1 MKTLKLGICCKDEN
15 YAHTLAYVMAG
26 RYSRLNICC
35 LANVEASR
43 SSRPSELTAGFDIF
57 LTDTAP
63 YLYEYEPKLIIL
75 EEGPGSE
82 PYPKQIE
89 EYRSRGRVMSKLSSV
104 SQLLQRIFEIYEEL
118 YGKSFFS
125 EGAASPITYS
135 FSSAMGGS
143 GTSAAALTAARLL
156 SCEGGKRVLYA
167 GLGGSQSREW
177 YIKQVQRAAR
187 SVDELK
193 YILKNGMEYTIS
205 SYIARDQW
213 GLSILCG
220 SGNLHSDEAL
230 LQAIEKE
237 RIFDVIVADM
247 PREAGEPAFEK
258 KFEVINVRDERSS
271 KAVELYKGRESREAD
286 SYLIMNR
293 SYGNHRENG
302 AIHIVN
308 DPSSFVYT
316 AEGIEIALDK
326 AYAEGIRRLLQ
337 L

>member
-1 MKTLKLGICCKDEN
+1 MKTLKLGICCVDEN
-15 YAHTLAYVMAG
+15 YTHALAYAMAG
-26 RYSRLNICC
+26 RYGRLDICC
-35 LANVEASR
+35 PAYIE
-43 SSRPSELTAGFDIF
+43 SSGSTKLSELTAGFDIF
-57 LTDTAP
+57 LTDAAQH
-63 YLYEYEPKLIIL
+63 LYEYEPKLIVL
-75 EEGPGSE
+75 EGDPGRE
-82 PYPKQIE
+82 PHGKQIE

-125 EGAASPITYS
+125 EGSASSVTYS

-213 GLSILCG
+213 GVNILCG
-220 SGNLHSDEAL
+220 SGNVQSDETL
-230 LQAIEKE
+230 LRAIERE

-247 PREAGEPAFEK
+247 PQEASEPAFEK
-258 KFEVINVRDERSS
+258 KFEIINVRDERS
-271 KAVELYKGRESREAD
+271 ARAAELCKGRQSREAE

-293 SYGNHRENG
+293 SYGNHREDKVL
-302 AIHIVN
+302 HIVN
-308 DPSSFVYT
+308 DPSSFVHT

-326 AYAEGIRRLLQ
+326 SYAEGVRRLL
-337 L
+337 LL